1 MQKTRALLENAGQTK
16 LQMTEI
22 RSGCPLHIWSFGAAY
37 DQLAAEKLFIVKFL
51 HSTSS
56 FLDGCHLN
64 EGKAFGTLCVFMTDD
79 LGISNL
85 AYPVK

>member
-37 DQLAAEKLFIVKFL
+37 DQFPAEELFIMKFL
-51 HSTSS
+51 NRTPG
-56 FLDGCHLN
+56 FFDGCHLN
-64 EGKAFGTLCVFMTDD
+64 EGKAF
-79 LGISNL
+79 
-85 AYPVK
+85 

>member
-37 DQLAAEKLFIVKFL
+37 DQFPAEGLFIMKFL
-51 HSTSS
+51 NRTPG
-56 FLDGCHLN
+56 FFDGCHLN
-64 EGKAFGTLCVFMTDD
+64 EGKAFGTLCVLVTDD
-79 LGISNL
+79 LSIFNL
-85 AYPVK
+85 ANPIK